1 MYENLLNAIGNTPL
15 INIKDEELDNINLYV
30 KLEGWNPTG
39 SVKDRAASYVL
50 NKLLQSG
57 EITKNTTIVESSSGN
72 FGIALANYCK
82 KLGLKFC
89 CVIDPNILPINEKI
103 IRSLAY
109 KVIKVTKRDKT
120 GGFLLTRI
128 ALIKEMLASG
138 GDYYWMNQYGNP
150 YVAEAYYNTIGK
162 EICDEVNIDYLFA
175 GVSSGGTITGIS
187 RRVKEAYPESTV
199 VAVDTEGSVIFKN
212 EPKKRY
218 IPGIGSS
225 MRPTIIEKAFID
237 DVMMIEECDAAATCM
252 DLLKNHYILAG
263 GSSGSCFT
271 AIKKYF
277 KGKKFDKKPN
287 VVTIFADRGDRYE
300 NTIYNTEWVNKYM
313 NNGMQEVAADLV

>member
-82 KLGLKFC
+82 KLGFKFC

-162 EICDEVNIDYLFA
+162 EICDEVNVDYLFA

-187 RRVKEAYPESTV
+187 RRVKEAYPESIV